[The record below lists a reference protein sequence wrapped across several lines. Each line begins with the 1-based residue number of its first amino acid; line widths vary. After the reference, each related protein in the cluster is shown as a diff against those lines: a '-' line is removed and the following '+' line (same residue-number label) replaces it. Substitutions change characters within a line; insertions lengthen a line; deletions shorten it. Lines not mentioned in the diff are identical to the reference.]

1 MIANVLQKNILGNA
15 VSDVKTVAE
24 HLRSLINAETLRMIV
39 IKVKRVL
46 GEDFSSLVYLL
57 ENNRSL
63 LRSDSTLTL
72 GKRKQ
77 SIIERM

>member
-15 VSDVKTVAE
+15 VSDIKTVAE

-57 ENNRSL
+57 ENDRSL

>member
-57 ENNRSL
+57 ENDRSL